1 MAALRRAVAW
11 ERGIMS
17 EQKVKAKAAKKP
29 KEEYGEPR
37 PVGVAGPNASYV
49 EKSLQRWRLRGDGVL
64 ASKR

>member
-1 MAALRRAVAW
+1 
-11 ERGIMS
+11 MS

-37 PVGVAGPNASYV
+37 PVGVAGPDASYV
-49 EKSLQRWRLRGDGVL
+49 EKSLNRWRLRGDGVL

>member
-1 MAALRRAVAW
+1 
-11 ERGIMS
+11 MS
-17 EQKVKAKAAKKP
+17 EQQVKPKAAKNP
-29 KEEYGEPR
+29 TEEDGEPR